1 MWNILPLTMF
11 LSFLAKSKQGDIVYL
26 PCYSHTWDKQ
36 GTGFLNERLL
46 AISTKTQWIMQK
58 IICSPVHNH
67 WGQVCFATAT
77 NTVYFD
83 NGLKLL
89 PPTLLTVVRNMLS
102 GSEIMSSQSTFKL
115 QKWNNGNLSLPL
127 PRIHMPKQT
136 AVGVG
141 AGSSG
146 FALILSFRD
155 IIRSGFAV
163 LWFGLWRMNSSLCNQ
178 EGTDE
183 HETDGRSV

>member
-26 PCYSHTWDKQ
+26 PCYSQTWDKQ

-89 PPTLLTVVRNMLS
+89 PPTDTINS
-102 GSEIMSSQSTFKL
+102 CEKHA
-115 QKWNNGNLSLPL
+115 KWFWD
-127 PRIHMPKQT
+127 HVK
-136 AVGVG
+136 
-141 AGSSG
+141 
-146 FALILSFRD
+146 
-155 IIRSGFAV
+155 
-163 LWFGLWRMNSSLCNQ
+163 
-178 EGTDE
+178 
-183 HETDGRSV
+183 SVNF